1 MAPPVRRT
9 AVIFGTRPE
18 AIKMAPIVHEL
29 RRRDGEEPIVVLTA
43 QHRGLLD
50 PMLEVFGLRADH
62 DLDIF
67 APGQSL
73 DAILA
78 KAVQGIGTVL
88 ADELPDLVLVQG
100 DTTTTLAG
108 ALAGLH
114 AHIPVGHVEAGLRT
128 SDLFSPFPEEGN
140 RRAVT
145 HLASLHFPPT
155 EQAAGNLVRESV
167 DPDRTFVTGNTG
179 IDALL
184 WCREHAAPSDEVV
197 LELQS
202 DPRRKVLV
210 TLHRRESWGAPMV
223 AVAEAIA
230 EVVRERDDLVVL
242 FPVHRNPIVRQAVRP
257 VLAPL
262 ETVRIVEPLPYP
274 DFVHAMAGADL
285 ILSDSGGVQEEA
297 PTFGVPNLVL
307 RDETERPDALRA
319 GARLVG
325 TSRARVAAA
334 MRAALDEPPRP
345 AQGNPFGD
353 GRAAR
358 RVVDAIAHHF
368 DGAPRP
374 DAFVQPVGPAA

>member
-1 MAPPVRRT
+1 MRRT

-18 AIKMAPIVHEL
+18 AIKMAPIIQEL
-29 RRRDGEEPIVVLTA
+29 RRRDGEEPVVVLTA

-50 PMLEVFGLRADH
+50 PMLDVFGLRADH

-78 KAVQGIGTVL
+78 KAVLGIGTVL

-114 AHIPVGHVEAGLRT
+114 AHVPVGHVEAGLRT
-128 SDLFSPFPEEGN
+128 GDLFSPFPEEGN

-145 HLASLHFPPT
+145 HLSSLHFPPT
-155 EQAAGNLVRESV
+155 EQSAGNLVREGI
-167 DPDRTFVTGNTG
+167 DPARTFVTGNTV

-184 WCREHAAPSDEVV
+184 WCREHAGPTDEVV
-197 LELQS
+197 LDLQA

-230 EVVRERDDLVVL
+230 EVVAERDDLVVL
-242 FPVHRNPIVRQAVRP
+242 FPIHRNPIVRQAVRP
-257 VLAPL
+257 ILAPL
-262 ETVRIVEPLPYP
+262 DAVRIVEPLPYP

-307 RDETERPDALRA
+307 RDETERPDALQA
-319 GARLVG
+319 GAVLVG
-325 TSRARVAAA
+325 TNRARVAAA
-334 MRAALDEPPRP
+334 MRAALDEPGPPPR
-345 AQGNPFGD
+345 ANPFGD
-353 GRAAR
+353 GGAAA

-374 DAFVQPVGPAA
+374 APFADPLASPA